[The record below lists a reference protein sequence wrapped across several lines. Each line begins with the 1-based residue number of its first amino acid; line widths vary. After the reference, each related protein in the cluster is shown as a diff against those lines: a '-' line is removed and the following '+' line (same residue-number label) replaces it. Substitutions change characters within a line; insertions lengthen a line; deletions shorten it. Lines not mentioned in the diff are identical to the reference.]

1 MANRNDEG
9 IGILLP
15 RIFRKWIFTVAPLSS
30 IHLLPLGHYP
40 YKTYILNML
49 IFLGYKCYHFQI
61 AAVCKDFDWVFLFFM
76 CVFVQIKFQPNDHG
90 EIRELADEI
99 KNFEGIR
106 HESLVKYYGVE
117 LHRVRI
123 LSLSF
128 ESQESSAF
136 KLPFEWL

>member
-1 MANRNDEG
+1 MSVS
-9 IGILLP
+9 
-15 RIFRKWIFTVAPLSS
+15 FFT
-30 IHLLPLGHYP
+30 
-40 YKTYILNML
+40 
-49 IFLGYKCYHFQI
+49 
-61 AAVCKDFDWVFLFFM
+61 

>member
-1 MANRNDEG
+1 M
-9 IGILLP
+9 
-15 RIFRKWIFTVAPLSS
+15 
-30 IHLLPLGHYP
+30 
-40 YKTYILNML
+40 
-49 IFLGYKCYHFQI
+49 
-61 AAVCKDFDWVFLFFM
+61 FLFFM
-76 CVFVQIKFQPNDHG
+76 CVFFQIKFQPNDHG

-128 ESQESSAF
+128 ESRESSAF
-136 KLPFEWL
+136 KLPFERL